1 MHRVDAA
8 VWVCAR
14 EGEGVVLY
22 VVVVGDQMNV
32 EIIGIFCIIG
42 VINDDV
48 IVELFNRL
56 CTGLIGQSLE

>member
-1 MHRVDAA
+1 M
-8 VWVCAR
+8 
-14 EGEGVVLY
+14 LY